1 MSKKFCLVV
10 ALLTISTASFAQL
23 GGDGQGTPQE
33 QAACKPDVVKFCM
46 PLLRS
51 NAPSTF
57 SILACLKGNR
67 DQISKAC
74 RAVLDS
80 HGQ

>member
-1 MSKKFCLVV
+1 LVL
-10 ALLTISTASFAQL
+10 ALFTVSTASFAQH
-23 GGDGQGTPQE
+23 GGLQGTPQE
-33 QAACKPDVVKFCM
+33 QAACSPDVFKYCK
-46 PLLRS
+46 PLLNS
-51 NAPSTF
+51 NSPSTF

-67 DQISKAC
+67 EQLSKAC

>member
-1 MSKKFCLVV
+1 MSKTFVLVL
-10 ALLTISTASFAQL
+10 ALLTISSASFAQQ
-23 GGDGQGTPQE
+23 GGLQGTAQE
-33 QAACKPDVVKFCM
+33 QAACYPDVVKHCK
-46 PLLRS
+46 PLLNS

-67 DQISKAC
+67 EQLSKAC
-74 RAVLDS
+74 RAVLES

>member
-1 MSKKFCLVV
+1 MSKTFFLVL
-10 ALLTISTASFAQL
+10 ALLTISTASFAQQ
-23 GGDGQGTPQE
+23 GESQGTPQE

-67 DQISKAC
+67 EQISKAC